1 MRWRFKLS
9 LRTIAAAE
17 ERTLLKSLYA
27 AAIIGVMSAASPVLA
42 AETAKPKVHPRPA
55 SRPAPAS
62 APTIPALAL
71 IASLLVAGT
80 AIRRKGLTRVSA

>member
-1 MRWRFKLS
+1 
-9 LRTIAAAE
+9 
-17 ERTLLKSLYA
+17 
-27 AAIIGVMSAASPVLA
+27 VLA